1 VTKFFQLNEQVPMV
15 STLKV
20 VGRTSCGF
28 LLCIGLSNTEQASYE
43 PAASDVMKTDS
54 RSDRTG
60 FKENTLKGE
69 LVRVEGEN
77 HLAKG

>member
-1 VTKFFQLNEQVPMV
+1 VTKFFHLNEQVPMV
-15 STLKV
+15 SILKV
-20 VGRTSCGF
+20 AGRMSCGF

-54 RSDRTG
+54 QSDRTG
-60 FKENTLKGE
+60 VKENTLKGE